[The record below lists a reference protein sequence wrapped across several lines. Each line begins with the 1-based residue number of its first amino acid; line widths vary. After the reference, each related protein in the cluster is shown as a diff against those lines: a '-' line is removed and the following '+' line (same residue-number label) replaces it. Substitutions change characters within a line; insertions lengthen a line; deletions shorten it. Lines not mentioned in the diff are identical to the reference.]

1 MLQTTGN
8 DADPSSARWGS
19 LMSDT
24 IVLLHGSATGSSSW
38 DSVAGSLVSA
48 GPGVFAPDMLGY
60 GQSPA
65 ATSSYGIEEEVAH
78 LARLLDLQNVGTVHL
93 VTHSLGS
100 LIGLHLRRALGARV
114 TRMTLIEP
122 VVVSVL
128 RERAED
134 AAYAEMEEQ
143 YQRFMSL
150 SADHEA
156 AAHYFV
162 DHWGGAGAWDSM
174 GSRGRTTVRSLV
186 PTLRLEMTAARSDT
200 ATLGWLAESPPP
212 TTILVGERT
221 LLAPRA
227 VARLLAPALRATT
240 IVVPGAAHMIPITHP
255 AAVVDAV
262 RRAVVARNRSK
273 GERE

>member
-1 MLQTTGN
+1 MLQTTGS

-38 DSVAGSLVSA
+38 DSVAGSLVSSGA
-48 GPGVFAPDMLGY
+48 SVFAPDMLGY

-65 ATSSYGIEEEVAH
+65 PTSSYGIEEEVAH
-78 LARLLDLQNVGTVHL
+78 LARLLDLQNVGTLHL

-128 RERAED
+128 RERSED

-150 SADHEA
+150 LADHEA
-156 AAHYFV
+156 AAHFFV
-162 DHWGGAGAWDSM
+162 DHWSGPGAWDSI
-174 GSRGRTTVRSLV
+174 GRRRRAMVTSLV
-186 PTLRLEMTAARSDT
+186 PKLRLEMTATRSDT
-200 ATLGWLAESPPP
+200 TKLAWLADSPPP
-212 TTILVGERT
+212 TTILVGEKT
-221 LLAPRA
+221 LVAPRA
-227 VARLLAPALRATT
+227 VARQLAPVLQAKTL
-240 IVVPGAAHMIPITHP
+240 IVPGAAHMIPLTHA

-262 RRAVVARNRSK
+262 Q
-273 GERE
+273 REITA

>member
-1 MLQTTGN
+1 M
-8 DADPSSARWGS
+8 R
-19 LMSDT
+19 DT

-38 DSVAGSLVSA
+38 DSVAGPLVSSGA
-48 GPGVFAPDMLGY
+48 SVLAPDMLGY

-65 ATSSYGIEEEVAH
+65 PSGSYGIAEEVEH
-78 LARLLDLQNVGTVHL
+78 LVRLLDLQPCSFNGTIYAVGHLGTFHL

-114 TRMTLIEP
+114 TRMTLIDP

-128 RERAED
+128 RGRGED

-156 AAHYFV
+156 AAHFFV
-162 DHWGGAGAWDSM
+162 DHWSGSGAWDLM
-174 GSRGRTTVRSLV
+174 GKRARAVVTSLV
-186 PTLRLEMTAARSDT
+186 PKLRLEMAATRSDT
-200 ATLGWLAESPPP
+200 ATLAWLAESPPP
-212 TTILVGERT
+212 TTVLVGEKT

-227 VARLLAPALRATT
+227 VARQLGPALEATT
-240 IVVPGAAHMIPITHP
+240 VVVSGAAHMIPITHP
-255 AAVVDAV
+255 QAVVDAL
-262 RRAVVARNRSK
+262 RHEVARSAARA
-273 GERE
+273 GEREPQ

>member
-1 MLQTTGN
+1 
-8 DADPSSARWGS
+8 
-19 LMSDT
+19 MSDT

-38 DSVAGSLVSA
+38 DAVAGSLVSA
-48 GPGVFAPDMLGY
+48 GARVFAPDLLGY
-60 GQSPA
+60 GRSPA
-65 ATSSYGIEEEVAH
+65 PSGSYGIAEEVAH
-78 LARLLDLQNVGTVHL
+78 LVRLLDLQPYSCHGRIYAVGHIGTFHL
-93 VTHSLGS
+93 VTHSLGA

-114 TRMTLIEP
+114 TGMTLVDP

-128 RERAED
+128 RECGED
-134 AAYAEMEEQ
+134 DAYAEMEEQ
-143 YQRFMSL
+143 YQRFTSL

-186 PTLRLEMTAARSDT
+186 PTLRLEMTATRSDT

-227 VARLLAPALRATT
+227 VARLLAPALAATT
-240 IVVPGAAHMIPITHP
+240 VTVSGAGHMIPITHP

-262 RRAVVARNRSK
+262 RGAMVARNRSQ
-273 GERE
+273 GART

>member
-1 MLQTTGN
+1 MLQTTAN
-8 DADPSSARWGS
+8 DADPSSAKWGS

-38 DSVAGSLVSA
+38 DSVAGSLVSSGA
-48 GPGVFAPDMLGY
+48 SVFAPDMLGY

-65 ATSSYGIEEEVAH
+65 PTSAYGIEEEVAH
-78 LARLLDLQNVGTVHL
+78 LVRLLDLQHVGALHL

-114 TRMTLIEP
+114 TRMTLVDP

-128 RERAED
+128 RECGEND
-134 AAYAEMEEQ
+134 AYAEMEEQ

-186 PTLRLEMTAARSDT
+186 PTLRLEMTATRSDT

-227 VARLLAPALRATT
+227 VARLLAPALA
-240 IVVPGAAHMIPITHP
+240 
-255 AAVVDAV
+255 
-262 RRAVVARNRSK
+262 
-273 GERE
+273 